1 MRARE
6 DSGLTQ
12 DDVAAALGVS
22 RAMLSYWES
31 GKRQPNERQ
40 LTGLARLYR
49 VEVAGLLGDAPLD
62 TVPDVAQMMF
72 RGTGP
77 EVPEPALP
85 GLREFVD
92 FLDGYASLAALVGV
106 PIRGLTQSPFL
117 AGAGFESVDDARRKS
132 EEVRAFLRVGLGPIA
147 DVDEACELLGVTA
160 FRASLGSD
168 LSQTISGAFLDHAD
182 VGFAVLVNLDMTP
195 GRRRFSLAH
204 ELAHALFHSASKF
217 EISSSVKTPKER
229 FADTFAGEFLMPTEG
244 IRRVLEEYGSGPR
257 IDDAA
262 DVILVQRYF
271 RVSYYTALVRLRQAR
286 LLTAARYQEFKGVR
300 PVLYAR
306 ALGYDIDD
314 EEFEQD
320 PRIWRVRRFP
330 RRYLRVLR
338 AAVRSGAISPL
349 SAAGLTNLSLDE
361 VEELVRDNIGDL
373 PEDDLELN
381 EFESSG
387 VVSA

>member
-1 MRARE
+1 
-6 DSGLTQ
+6 
-12 DDVAAALGVS
+12 
-22 RAMLSYWES
+22 
-31 GKRQPNERQ
+31 
-40 LTGLARLYR
+40 
-49 VEVAGLLGDAPLD
+49 
-62 TVPDVAQMMF
+62 
-72 RGTGP
+72 
-77 EVPEPALP
+77 
-85 GLREFVD
+85 
-92 FLDGYASLAALVGV
+92 
-106 PIRGLTQSPFL
+106 
-117 AGAGFESVDDARRKS
+117 
-132 EEVRAFLRVGLGPIA
+132 
-147 DVDEACELLGVTA
+147 
-160 FRASLGSD
+160 
-168 LSQTISGAFLDHAD
+168 
-182 VGFAVLVNLDMTP
+182 
-195 GRRRFSLAH
+195 
-204 ELAHALFHSASKF
+204 
-217 EISSSVKTPKER
+217 
-229 FADTFAGEFLMPTEG
+229 
-244 IRRVLEEYGSGPR
+244 VLEEYGSGPR